1 MLDVGWPFY
10 GLDQADLS
18 ADADFDS
25 YFNELLSVAGMD
37 LLHLPV
43 WEQGR
48 YADVQDGG
56 DNAVLRVVQDEDGLL
71 LYPSVSAAEQENLSS
86 SWQSLG
92 ALFQDDLPVIQP
104 AVDTAGEALWLG
116 VLRAAGAA
124 VADSGFSAARTDPGQ
139 LLLESLDSAFAAQ
152 GEVARA
158 APAPAPALAGLAFS
172 DENAILLPEG
182 QENLASVT
190 HQLFDQIDAAGSGA
204 LWKKAANAALSS
216 APLVQPAASPAA
228 LQPEENTR
236 MFAVSGVDG
245 YISPEMLWEQED
257 RLLERLERRLGQE
270 IANGTEGAFG

>member
-56 DNAVLRVVQDEDGLL
+56 DNAVLRVVRRMRMGCCCIRPCRLL
-71 LYPSVSAAEQENLSS
+71 SRKTCRLLGNR
-86 SWQSLG
+86 WG

-116 VLRAAGAA
+116 VLRAAGRRCRRQRLFSRAYRPWAA
-124 VADSGFSAARTDPGQ
+124 VAGIARFRFCCPG
-139 LLLESLDSAFAAQ
+139 
-152 GEVARA
+152 
-158 APAPAPALAGLAFS
+158 
-172 DENAILLPEG
+172 
-182 QENLASVT
+182 
-190 HQLFDQIDAAGSGA
+190 
-204 LWKKAANAALSS
+204 
-216 APLVQPAASPAA
+216 
-228 LQPEENTR
+228 
-236 MFAVSGVDG
+236 
-245 YISPEMLWEQED
+245 
-257 RLLERLERRLGQE
+257 
-270 IANGTEGAFG
+270 

>member
-71 LYPSVSAAEQENLSS
+71 LYPSVSAAEQKNLSS

-92 ALFQDDLPVIQP
+92 ALFQDDLEQ
-104 AVDTAGEALWLG
+104 ARG
-116 VLRAAGAA
+116 V
-124 VADSGFSAARTDPGQ
+124 
-139 LLLESLDSAFAAQ
+139 
-152 GEVARA
+152 
-158 APAPAPALAGLAFS
+158 
-172 DENAILLPEG
+172 
-182 QENLASVT
+182 
-190 HQLFDQIDAAGSGA
+190 
-204 LWKKAANAALSS
+204 
-216 APLVQPAASPAA
+216 
-228 LQPEENTR
+228 
-236 MFAVSGVDG
+236 
-245 YISPEMLWEQED
+245 
-257 RLLERLERRLGQE
+257 
-270 IANGTEGAFG
+270 